1 MKRFGLAAIAA
12 ISVLAMP
19 TAASAEDALTY
30 ESLVQCAAFN
40 KVVGTVMGSG
50 ADADKNKATVDT
62 FNNQSVALMT
72 IAAVGS
78 KKTAE
83 VVFADMN
90 KQSESVMSAMLDKT
104 SGSDY
109 IKTNFEKCK
118 VMGQAAVSIVED
130 TKNKSK

>member
-1 MKRFGLAAIAA
+1 MRRFGLAAIAA

-19 TAASAEDALTY
+19 TAASAEDELTY
-30 ESLVQCAAFN
+30 DNLVQCAAFN
-40 KVVGTVMGSG
+40 KVIGDVMGSG
-50 ADADKNKATVDT
+50 AGADKTKAET
-62 FNNQSVALMT
+62 FSNQSVALMT

-109 IKTNFEKCK
+109 IKTNYEKCN
-118 VMGQAAVSIVED
+118 VMGQAAVSIVD
-130 TKNKSK
+130 DSKNKSK

>member
-12 ISVLAMP
+12 IAALALPSV
-19 TAASAEDALTY
+19 ASAEDALTY
-30 ESLVQCAAFN
+30 DALVQCAAFN
-40 KVVGTVMGSG
+40 KVVGEVMGSG
-50 ADADKNKATVDT
+50 ANADKTKAET
-62 FNNQSVALMT
+62 FSNQSVALMT

-83 VVFADMN
+83 VVFADTN
-90 KQSESVMSAMLDKT
+90 KQSESVMSAMLDKAG
-104 SGSDY
+104 GSDY
-109 IKTNFEKCK
+109 IKSNYEKCN